1 MEKVLIKENTNYALC
16 GYWIASSQNNLKGTI
31 LVCPAMG
38 ISAKFY
44 LNMSSWI
51 AEQGY
56 SILILDYR
64 GVGLSAP
71 ATLKN
76 FQADLYDWVA
86 DMEIAGDWLK
96 RQHPQLP
103 SIFLGHSI
111 GGQLFGFITKSDL
124 FSKAVFIACSTGY
137 WSDTRN
143 KWKNFILLKTI
154 MPLSDLVWG
163 FINARFFKQGDNYP
177 KGAGMQWRKWCL
189 SPQYFGMELI
199 ADKSNFSVFDKKISA
214 IWFSDD
220 PIANKK
226 NVPKLLSFY
235 KHAVTQT
242 LQLMPK
248 QFKLSKIGHNAFL
261 SKRMKDT
268 VWPAIAKTLE

>member
-1 MEKVLIKENTNYALC
+1 MEKVKLKENANYTLC
-16 GYWIASSQNNLKGTI
+16 GYWISLSSNNLKGTI

-44 LNMSSWI
+44 INMSSWI

-56 SILILDYR
+56 AILILDYR

-71 ATLKN
+71 DNLK
-76 FQADLYDWVA
+76 FFEADLYDWVD
-86 DMEIAGDWLK
+86 DMEIAGQWLK
-96 RQHPQLP
+96 NRHPQLP
-103 SIFLGHSI
+103 CIFVGHSI
-111 GGQLFGFITKSDL
+111 GGQLFGFISKKDL

-137 WSDTRN
+137 WFDTGN
-143 KWKNFILLKTI
+143 KWKNFLLLKTI
-154 MPLSDLVWG
+154 MPLSAHVWG

-189 SPQYFGMELI
+189 SPHYFGIELI
-199 ADKSNFSVFDKKISA
+199 TDRSNFLLFDKKIIS

-220 PIANKK
+220 PIANER
-226 NVPKLLSFY
+226 NIPKLLAFY
-235 KHAVTQT
+235 KSAITQT
-242 LQLMPK
+242 LQLTPRE
-248 QFKLSKIGHNAFL
+248 FKLSKIGHTAFL

-268 VWPAIAKTLE
+268 VWPAIANTLE